1 MTPKDLREWMTVM
14 GFKSQAKAAEALGVS
29 AETFGNWLAGKR
41 RDGKP
46 APIDKRTA
54 LACAALYHRQTEWG
68 AVSSRAH

>member
-1 MTPKDLREWMTVM
+1 MTPNDLREWMAAM

-46 APIDKRTA
+46 AAIDERTA
-54 LACAALYHRQTEWG
+54 LACAALYHRLEPWG
-68 AVSSRAH
+68 AASRRVR